1 MCPPSRSQILV
12 ERRNSCLPTKVCTAT
27 SWVMSK
33 VSDTFATLS
42 GHAALPPILGNL
54 MLGQVDGAES
64 RFLDVVDPARSRV
77 GILLA
82 LHYGFVVH
90 CWFCL
95 LRLSV
100 GLGLSCVVVS
110 CFDPITQRQSKGS
123 GDAGHALSLYDR
135 SDRLLDISRTC
146 RLFNTRERFSRC
158 AAAPAP
164 QAPWCSGRSDGSRPL
179 PWPDRAGQ
187 KHCCWQIPVCAVSK
201 VAQITPRGQL
211 YCWPKGR
218 L

>member
-95 LRLSV
+95 LSA
-100 GLGLSCVVVS
+100 C
-110 CFDPITQRQSKGS
+110 RQSHVRPLTVSASGRIDGS
-123 GDAGHALSLYDR
+123 TLHIPPPALKSCTDNASRTIY
-135 SDRLLDISRTC
+135 LDIG
-146 RLFNTRERFSRC
+146 TR
-158 AAAPAP
+158 
-164 QAPWCSGRSDGSRPL
+164 
-179 PWPDRAGQ
+179 
-187 KHCCWQIPVCAVSK
+187 
-201 VAQITPRGQL
+201 
-211 YCWPKGR
+211 
-218 L
+218 